1 MVALLRTD
9 LFKFRKRPMGWVML
23 AIIAVFVPLEM
34 LPNAFLFPG
43 TVNYSFPGGLL
54 EGLAPL
60 PFVGTFIMIV
70 LGGMLIGMEYGY
82 DTWKNLLI
90 RRPGRVPF
98 ILSKWFVLF
107 VATGIGLIVL
117 LPLGQIVGLIVGSIL
132 HLTGSAVSLS
142 VGSALLL
149 ILLEALLPIIAGSVA
164 LMAAII
170 GRSSV
175 AGIVIGIVW
184 FLLDSLL
191 GGLFPLAS
199 VSNGSVLLQAKFTG
213 LAIASNGGI
222 GPVHVPS
229 ALQGPLG
236 LIPIALIVFY
246 LVIPVAVAAAVFR
259 KRDMLG
265 AA

>member
-1 MVALLRTD
+1 MVALLRAD
-9 LFKFRKRPMGWVML
+9 LFKFRKRAMGWVML

-54 EGLAPL
+54 EGLTPL

-98 ILSKWFVLF
+98 ILSKWLVLF

-117 LPLGQIVGLIVGSIL
+117 LPLGQIVGLILGSIL

-149 ILLEALLPIIAGSVA
+149 ILLQALLPLIAGSVS
-164 LMAAII
+164 LMAAVI

-184 FLLDSLL
+184 FLIDSLI

-199 VSNGSVLLQAKFTG
+199 LSNATVLLQAKFTG

-222 GPVHVPS
+222 GPVHIPS

-236 LIPIALIVFY
+236 LVPIAVIIFYLIIPIT
-246 LVIPVAVAAAVFR
+246 VAAAVFR

-265 AA
+265 VA